1 MATSGT
7 VGTTVYQ
14 TRKVID
20 RAFRRASVPSE
31 QITGEFID
39 IANQDL
45 FLLLQHLA
53 NLGAPLWC
61 VERDI
66 IAAYQGMGQ
75 VTLPIGTV
83 DVMNANFR
91 LLQQATGTITAAAQS
106 YTVAFGS
113 PTQVSTFGF
122 QAAVNQTLNLSFQ
135 TSPNGTTWTTALAV
149 GSATY
154 LAGKWY
160 WFDLDG
166 TIAQPYARAIET
178 TLVSPGTI
186 SWTTSYLGNTPSSIP
201 MARMNQ
207 DDYTALPNRTS
218 PGKPL
223 QYWLNRVVPSPIM
236 YTWPVCDLTNAVGQF
251 EVWRQRQIQDVG
263 TMQQQLEI
271 PDWWFDTV
279 VWGLAF
285 RLAQESPTMQ
295 DAQIANIEGRYK
307 SSLLE
312 STSENRDS
320 SPTFFAPSI
329 GIYTC

>member
-1 MATSGT
+1 MAYSGT

-20 RAFRRASVPSE
+20 RGFRRARVPSE
-31 QITGEFID
+31 QITGELID
-39 IANQDL
+39 IATQDL

-53 NLGAPLWC
+53 NLGAPLWA

-66 IAAYQGMGQ
+66 IAAYQGKGQ
-75 VTLPIGTV
+75 VTLPAGTV

-91 LLQQATGTITAAAQS
+91 LLQQVTGTVTTTGTTYAVQFPSA
-106 YTVAFGS
+106 
-113 PTQVSTFGF
+113 TQVSTFGF
-122 QAAVNQTLNLSFQ
+122 QPAANQTLTLQFQ
-135 TSPNGTTWTTALAV
+135 TSPDGVTWTTALTV
-149 GSATY
+149 SSAAY
-154 LAGKWY
+154 VSGNFY

-166 TIAQPYARAIET
+166 TIAQPYVRALAT
-178 TLVSPGTI
+178 VGTI
-186 SWTTSYLGNTPSSIP
+186 NWTQTYLGNTPSSIP

-236 YTWPVCDLTNAVGQF
+236 NTWPVCDANNQFGQY
-251 EVWRQRQIQDVG
+251 EIWRQRQIMDVG
-263 TMQQQLEI
+263 TLQQSLEI

-285 RLAQESPTMQ
+285 RIAQESPSCNEQ
-295 DAQIANIEGRYK
+295 QIANIEGRYK

-312 STSENRDS
+312 ASSENRDD
-320 SPTFFAPSI
+320 SPTFFAPQI
-329 GIYTC
+329 NVYTA